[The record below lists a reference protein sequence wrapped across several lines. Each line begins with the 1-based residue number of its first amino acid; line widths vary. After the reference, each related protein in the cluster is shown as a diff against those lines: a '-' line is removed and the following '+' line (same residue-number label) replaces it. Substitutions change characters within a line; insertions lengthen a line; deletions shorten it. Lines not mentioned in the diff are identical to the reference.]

1 MKIMVLGSGVIGT
14 ATAWYLTRAGHEV
27 TVLERQN
34 GAGLETS
41 FANAGEISPGY
52 SSPWAAPGIPLKALK
67 WMLGPHSPLIIRPS
81 LDGAQ
86 WSWMWQMLM
95 NCNHASYERNKS
107 RMLRLAQYSRDCM
120 IALRRETGIRYDE
133 RTQGTLQL
141 FRQAKQLDHAA
152 IDSRI
157 LQDSNIAHE
166 VLDRAGCIRHEPALA
181 KVADKFVGGMHI
193 PGDETGD
200 CFMFTQE
207 LAKMAAAHG
216 ARFEY
221 GVTLERLLMEGER
234 IIGVQT
240 GQGLRTADAYV
251 LALGSYSPLLLK
263 PLGLKIPVFPMKG
276 YSLTIPIKDAA
287 GAPESTIL
295 DESYKVALTRLGDR
309 IRVGGMAEI
318 AGYDL
323 RLHEARRATLVK
335 TVTDLFPHGG
345 AVEQAQFWCGLRPM
359 TPDSTPIVGP
369 TQFGNLFINTG
380 HGTLGWT
387 MACGSGRMLSD
398 LISGKQPEID
408 TAGLFMDRYRG
419 AGSRPL
425 VLPALQSMPTAPGS
439 GA

>member
-14 ATAWYLTRAGHEV
+14 ATAWYLTLAGHEV
-27 TVLERQN
+27 TVLDRQS
-34 GAGLETS
+34 GPALETS

-81 LDGAQ
+81 LDPVQLG
-86 WSWMWQMLM
+86 WMWQMLM
-95 NCNHASYERNKS
+95 NCNHVSYETNKS
-107 RMLRLAQYSRDCM
+107 RMLRLAEYSRDLM

-141 FRQAKQLDHAA
+141 FRKQKQLDGVGRDA
-152 IDSRI
+152 SI
-157 LQDSNIAHE
+157 LAESGIAHE

-181 KVADKFVGGMHI
+181 KVADNFVGGMHI

-200 CFMFTQE
+200 CFKFTQE
-207 LAKMAAAHG
+207 LAKLAQARG

-221 GVTLERLLMEGER
+221 GVSLERLEMAGER
-234 IIGVQT
+234 ITGVQT
-240 GQGLRTADAYV
+240 SAGLRTADAFV
-251 LALGSYSPLLLK
+251 LALGSYSPLLLR
-263 PLGLKIPVFPMKG
+263 PLGLKIPVYPLKG

-295 DESYKVALTRLGDR
+295 DESYKVALTRLGDS

-318 AGYDL
+318 TGYDL
-323 RLHEARRATLVK
+323 RLIEARRATLVK
-335 TVTDLFPHGG
+335 VVTDLFPDGG
-345 AVEQAQFWCGLRPM
+345 HIEQSQFWCGLRPM

-369 TQFGNLFINTG
+369 TPFGNLFINTG

-398 LISGKQPEID
+398 LISGQQPEINTD
-408 TAGLFMDRYRG
+408 GLFMDRYPG
-419 AGSRPL
+419 ASKRPL
-425 VLPALQSMPTAPGS
+425 VLPVLAPAIGS
-439 GA
+439 R

>member
-14 ATAWYLTRAGHEV
+14 ATAWYLTLAGHEV
-27 TVLERQN
+27 TVLERQP
-34 GAGLETS
+34 GPALETS

-81 LDGAQ
+81 LDPVQ
-86 WSWMWQMLM
+86 LKWMWQMLM
-95 NCNHASYERNKS
+95 NCNHASYETNKS
-107 RMLRLAQYSRDCM
+107 RMLRLAEYSRDLM
-120 IALRRETGIRYDE
+120 ISLRRETGIRYDE

-141 FRQAKQLDHAA
+141 FRKQKQLDGVGRDA
-152 IDSRI
+152 SI
-157 LQDSNIAHE
+157 LAESGIAHE

-181 KVADKFVGGMHI
+181 KVADNFVGGMHI

-200 CFMFTQE
+200 CFKFTQE
-207 LAKMAAAHG
+207 LAKLAQARG

-221 GVTLERLLMEGER
+221 GVNLERLEMAGER
-234 IIGVQT
+234 ITGVQT
-240 GQGLRTADAYV
+240 SAGLRTADAYV
-251 LALGSYSPLLLK
+251 LALGSYSPLLLR
-263 PLGLKIPVFPMKG
+263 PLGLKIPVYPLKG

-295 DESYKVALTRLGDR
+295 DESYKVALTRLGDS

-318 AGYDL
+318 TGYDL

-335 TVTDLFPHGG
+335 VATDLFPDGG
-345 AVEQAQFWCGLRPM
+345 VMEQARFWCGLRPM

-369 TQFGNLFINTG
+369 TPFGNLFINTG

-398 LISGKQPEID
+398 LISGQQPEIN
-408 TAGLFMDRYRG
+408 TEGLFMDRYPG
-419 AGSRPL
+419 ASQRPL
-425 VLPALQSMPTAPGS
+425 VLPALQPAVSRS
-439 GA
+439 